1 MVADVLKIGIPFII
15 LAGTGLIAWG
25 ATGEKI
31 QSLERA
37 VAVQTTIQAQQ
48 ADLRVQAARTEAK
61 SAQAA
66 EQAKQNHDL
75 LLQLLQR
82 LGK

>member
-1 MVADVLKIGIPFII
+1 MDGILKWLPLGSAV
-15 LAGTGLIAWG
+15 LAGGVAWG
-25 ATGEKI
+25 AQQQQI
-31 QSLERA
+31 HALEQA
-37 VAVQTTIQAQQ
+37 VAAQTTIQAHQ
-48 ADLRVQAARTEAK
+48 ADLRVQAARTESQA
-61 SAQAA
+61 AQAA